1 MEQSYLKTD
10 EVFVYRI
17 PPMMTS
23 GGHRA
28 DDWNLAKPLASCSLH
43 VKRRDDDLFLQLYS
57 DRPKVGGP
65 PGSTEQH
72 LFAQSRIVIRMGN
85 DEEKKQPMEH
95 WVEAVTDSSRYFV
108 IRISDAK
115 TGREALI
122 GMGFRERT
130 DATNFKMCLQ
140 EYENALKKDQKA
152 QQIHSAYESS
162 NNDDDNNTDDPKKQT
177 DDLPDDSFSKLS
189 LKEGEKIHIKI
200 KGMEGVSRPSKSTKP
215 SSFANS
221 SKSGLPVLI
230 RKPPSAAGS
239 TTSNNKSPN
248 RISMETKSPIVIDTN
263 KMVEYQTRSRPR
275 TESVASVDISSTIA
289 VTEIDELNDDEWGE
303 FESSH

>member
-1 MEQSYLKTD
+1 MILISFLFLFLCETLF
-10 EVFVYRI
+10 VFLVYFI
-17 PPMMTS
+17 IS
-23 GGHRA
+23 A

-43 VKRRDDDLFLQLYS
+43 VKRRDDDLFLQLFS

-65 PGSTEQH
+65 PGSTEKH
-72 LFAQSRIVIRMGN
+72 LFAQCQIVIRVGN
-85 DEEKKQPMEH
+85 DEELKQPMEH

-140 EYENALKKDQKA
+140 EYENALRKDQKA
-152 QQIHSAYESS
+152 QQIQSSYESS
-162 NNDDDNNTDDPKKQT
+162 NIEDHNTDNPKKQT
-177 DDLPDDSFSKLS
+177 DDLPNDSLSKLS
-189 LKEGEKIHIKI
+189 LKDGEKIHIKI
-200 KGMEGVSRPSKSTKP
+200 KGMEGSSRPSKSTKA
-215 SSFANS
+215 SSFTS
-221 SKSGLPVLI
+221 SNKSDLPILI
-230 RKPPSAAGS
+230 RKPPPAAGS
-239 TTSNNKSPN
+239 TTSNNKSPK
-248 RISMETKSPIVIDTN
+248 RMPMETKSPIVVDTH
-263 KMVEYQTRSRPR
+263 KIVEYQTTSRPR
-275 TESVASVDISSTIA
+275 TESIASVDISSTIA